1 MIDTSKLRGV
11 IAEKGLSQAD
21 VAKYIGI
28 TPKTF
33 YTKMKKGVFGSDEI
47 QAMIDALDIEDPAV
61 IFFRKEQLEKL
72 PEKAAEAAD
81 RR

>member
-61 IFFRKEQLEKL
+61 IFFRKE
-72 PEKAAEAAD
+72 
-81 RR
+81 